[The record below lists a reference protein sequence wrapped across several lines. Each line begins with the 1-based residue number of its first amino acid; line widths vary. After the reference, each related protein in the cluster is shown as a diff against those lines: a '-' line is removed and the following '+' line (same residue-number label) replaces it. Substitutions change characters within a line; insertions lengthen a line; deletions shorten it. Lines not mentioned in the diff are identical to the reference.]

1 MIGDDTWFS
10 PGCTIFS
17 HVDINIRIG
26 ARCDFGPLVK
36 IIPGTHMI
44 GNSSRRAGKGM
55 ALPITIGD
63 GCWIGADVL
72 IIGGVNI
79 GNGVVVA
86 AGSVV
91 TRDVPDKCVGR
102 RCSCCDKES
111 LAMNR
116 CIIVSN
122 AVSDA
127 LRDERNIS
135 TDSPAA
141 TRKVFMW
148 ANVIRSRNVRS
159 YVLSLGRGKSNGT
172 WQYHKAKV
180 ERKNGIVTIYLP
192 FCHIPFVSELIT
204 IFTLPYFF
212 LKLWKKE

>member
-1 MIGDDTWFS
+1 MIKRYVLLLTIKLLPVSRFFHTKRLLLKWAGVDIGNNVSFCGGGGIYGNGNVMIGDDTWFS

-91 TRDVPDKCVGR
+91 TRDVPDNVLVAG
-102 RCSCCDKES
+102 
-111 LAMNR
+111 
-116 CIIVSN
+116 VP
-122 AVSDA
+122 AVIKRA
-127 LRDERNIS
+127 L
-135 TDSPAA
+135 
-141 TRKVFMW
+141 
-148 ANVIRSRNVRS
+148 
-159 YVLSLGRGKSNGT
+159 
-172 WQYHKAKV
+172 Q
-180 ERKNGIVTIYLP
+180 
-192 FCHIPFVSELIT
+192 
-204 IFTLPYFF
+204 
-212 LKLWKKE
+212 